1 MAELADAL
9 DSGSNRGNSVEV
21 QVLLSAPSSEKDLV
35 NFKVYKVFFCF
46 LTKNAGRASFWIRP
60 PHTLSLHPER
70 MKAAQRRLKSMCN
83 MHNKFSATK
92 YRSRYLALRPDNF
105 INEIEKSVDLKSSGM
120 LS

>member
-46 LTKNAGRASFWIRP
+46 PTKRCWSGLFLDPTTAYAVPASWENESCTKKI
-60 PHTLSLHPER
+60 EVYVQY
-70 MKAAQRRLKSMCN
+70 AQ
-83 MHNKFSATK
+83 
-92 YRSRYLALRPDNF
+92 
-105 INEIEKSVDLKSSGM
+105 
-120 LS
+120 